1 MIILIFEFKYL
12 LKRLL
17 LSIFLIIRLYL
28 HVLRILLPFLVLNLE
43 LFLQNHVVVVFRKDQ
58 MNLNFILS
66 NLIYYQQLI
75 ISKHSL
81 EILITK

>member
-17 LSIFLIIRLYL
+17 QSIFLIIRLYL

>member
-1 MIILIFEFKYL
+1 MKILIFEFKYL

-43 LFLQNHVVVVFRKDQ
+43 LFLQNHVVVVFRKDR

-81 EILITK
+81 EILIIK

>member
-1 MIILIFEFKYL
+1 MIILIFELKYL

-17 LSIFLIIRLYL
+17 QSIFLIIRLYL